1 MRRLVQETLALPDRL
16 RSGHVLAAM
25 AALQAARVV
34 AAAIAGGHAA
44 GVTAGRV
51 GYVLLAA
58 AALATIPGR
67 LVGRAAQRLEPWL
80 RRPGRSGL
88 LLATA
93 LFVLVLPLLGTTH
106 ISKDEVGCYRASRL
120 VALEGTGSLL
130 EHYVELPWLG
140 ERHPPLAPLVYGVA
154 LRLFGDQV
162 ATTRG
167 VCLVFGL
174 LTLLGTLRLAAEGAH
189 RGEPIAAALLLC
201 TMPLFLRQSVMANND
216 MPLAFFFC
224 WTVVLAAPLA
234 SRSTAARCL
243 GTALA
248 VGGGWLTKYTIAFV
262 YPLLLPH
269 VLGLTG
275 LARGRRRQLLWA
287 LLGGLGFLALW
298 LAIAAENGI
307 LKAQWVTLSG
317 HAGVAHLEGPE
328 GWSSSAFSA
337 WRNAQRLRLIGLALP
352 RGIAA
357 YLLPLIALGLVTAW
371 DRSAELPRF
380 ALWWVA
386 VVVLPVVVIF
396 PELRFCLPAF
406 PALAVL
412 AAHGAGRVPG
422 LAGRAVPLAIAYALE
437 ETAHWL

>member
-1 MRRLVQETLALPDRL
+1 
-16 RSGHVLAAM
+16 M

-44 GVTAGRV
+44 LVTAGRV
-51 GYVLLAA
+51 GYVLVAA
-58 AALATIPGR
+58 AALAALPSR
-67 LVGRAAQRLEPWL
+67 LLDRATLGLEPWL
-80 RRPGRSGL
+80 CRPGRSGL

-93 LFVLVLPLLGTTH
+93 LFLLVLPLLGTTH
-106 ISKDEVGCYRASRL
+106 VSKDEVGCYRASRL
-120 VALEGTGSLL
+120 VAVEGTGALL

-140 ERHPPLAPLVYGVA
+140 ERHPPLTPLVYGVA
-154 LRLFGDQV
+154 LRLFGDDT
-162 ATTRG
+162 ATNRG
-167 VCLVFGL
+167 ICLAFGL
-174 LTLLGTLRLAAEGAH
+174 LTVLGTLRLAAEGAA
-189 RGEPIAAALLLC
+189 RSERIAAALLLC

-216 MPLAFFFC
+216 MPLTFCFC
-224 WTVVLAAPLA
+224 WTVALAAPWA
-234 SRSTAARCL
+234 SRSTAARSL
-243 GTALA
+243 GAALA
-248 VGGGWLTKYTIAFV
+248 LGAGWLTKYTIAFV

-275 LARGRRRQLLWA
+275 LARDRRKQLLWI

-298 LAIAAENGI
+298 LVIAAESGI

-337 WRNAQRLRLIGLALP
+337 WRNGQRLRLIGLALP

-357 YLLPLIALGLVTAW
+357 YLLPLIALGMVAARDRTAE
-371 DRSAELPRF
+371 RPRF

-412 AAHGAGRVPG
+412 AAHGAARVPG
-422 LAGRAVPLAIAYALE
+422 LSGRAVPLAIACALE